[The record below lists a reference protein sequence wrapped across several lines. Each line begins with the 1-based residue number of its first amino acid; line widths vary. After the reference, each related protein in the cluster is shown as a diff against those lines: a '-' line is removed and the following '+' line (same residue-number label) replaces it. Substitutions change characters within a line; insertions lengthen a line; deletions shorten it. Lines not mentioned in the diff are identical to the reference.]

1 MSQRHLIQKISAL
14 SLIRLVRIY
23 ERLKT
28 LVVPALT
35 QMNQFMHQFAFKALR
50 GLFGKL

>member
-1 MSQRHLIQKISAL
+1 
-14 SLIRLVRIY
+14 VRIY

-35 QMNQFMHQFAFKALR
+35 QMNQFMHQFMHQFAFKALR